1 MLIHKW
7 FEQAVDTYSDKIS
20 LRFEGE
26 ALTYLELDKRANKI
40 AHYLIQEGV
49 KPGDIVGLSLPRSMD
64 LIAGMIAILKTG
76 AAYLPLDSSYPIDRL
91 KYMSEHAKIKH
102 ALISENFQQSFNHL
116 PIKAFE
122 QIDLNGFSDQRVHV
136 DQEKIN
142 LAYVIY
148 TSGSTGKPKGV
159 SLGHHALVN
168 LIEWQN
174 KENGGLKTLQ
184 FTPISFDVHFQE
196 IFSTLTSGGELV
208 LVDEEIRLN
217 PVELIKLLDSQKVER
232 IFLPFVAFNQLADTA
247 LTLNHIPASL
257 RHITTAGE
265 QLKVTTAIRT
275 FFTKNERAV
284 LHNHY
289 GPSETHVVSSLTL
302 RAPSQYWDALPS
314 IGFPI
319 ANCGLYLLD
328 EAGQDVSSGEEGELF
343 LGGVCL
349 ADGYLHNPE
358 MTLERFIDH
367 KKWGRLY
374 RTGDL
379 AIQKKNGEFQFLG
392 RKDGQVKVRGYRIET
407 GEVEVV
413 LTRNKQIPDAAVK
426 VIELNGDNVLCAYY
440 VGQLREVEVRQYLK
454 SVLPEY
460 MVPTHFV
467 RMTTLPLTPSGK
479 VNYKDLPLPSTK
491 RPDLI
496 NEFVAPRDDF
506 EKKITQTWEKILGL
520 SGIGVLD
527 SFFNLGGSS
536 LLAIKTVIEL
546 NAKFQKNLSV
556 VSFFSA
562 PTIEQLAK
570 IYSGKEAT
578 QQFRKMESG
587 QLSAPVAIVGMSG
600 AFPEA
605 KNIEEFWGNLLSGKN
620 SISTFSKMEVDP
632 AVAEVLTE
640 DSNYKFVHGVLPGQK
655 EFDAR
660 FFGMTPREAE
670 LMDPQ
675 QRKFLEHSVH
685 AMESAGYFGK
695 HDEVIGVFAGMGN
708 SKYTRLVDQHPEKVS
723 SVGDFNVM
731 LGLEKDYIATRVAH
745 KLNLTGPA
753 LSIHTGCSTSLVAII
768 EAVKSIRSG
777 HCTMALA
784 GGISISGAP
793 NTGHLFQEGGILSR
807 DGRCTPFD
815 ESATGTVFTE
825 GAGVLVL
832 KRLDKAEADGDNI
845 LAVIKGVGLN
855 NDGADKMS
863 FTAPSVKGQA
873 EAIFMAQQ
881 DAKIDAST
889 LSYIEAHGTATPVGD
904 PIEVEALNKVFSL
917 STQTKNFCYLGS
929 VKANVGHLTS
939 AAGVAGVIKSVLI
952 LKNKT
957 IPALTHF
964 KKANPLLNIESSP
977 FIINKENVVLTEQ
990 NHPLR
995 AGVSSFGVGGT
1006 NAHIILEEYSSA
1018 KPTHKN
1024 QSSHL
1029 FKISARSLDQV
1040 KALEESLKEQ
1050 LAVTDINDWGA
1061 IAFTLDQ
1068 GRKNYPFRSYLVSNS
1083 LGQFAFSGHSE
1094 FKNDKPLTMMFP
1106 GQGSQYHR
1114 MGQILSQKSLLF
1126 KTHFDEACGIYQ
1138 EVSGVKLQEIL
1149 NHQDSNLVNQTFY
1162 TQPALFIM
1170 QYALGR
1176 TLIDLGI
1183 RPDMLIGHS
1192 VGEYVAATLAEMFSL
1207 RDGIRIISKRAELM
1221 NKVPKGAMLSVAATL
1236 EEVSTEIKSFE
1247 LDIAAVNGLKSVVVA
1262 GPIEIVDKFKNYLE
1276 AKGIASVV
1284 LKTSH
1289 AFHSRMMNTVL
1300 AEFNDFVATI
1310 EIKGPTIKIIP
1321 TANTQLEITNKEYWA
1336 AHIANTVNFSPVME
1350 KVINEFDSNFLEV
1363 GPGQVLTKLT
1373 QKIAADKKV
1382 KRSFTS
1388 TCSIN
1393 VESEETA
1400 LLACFGKLW
1409 SLNHQLA
1416 DSRLLFESH
1425 DQRRL
1430 PAPVYPFEKKELWLE
1445 SRIKKHTAQSIHTNV
1460 APSKN
1465 EVVMPTQKKD
1475 VFAQKLVEL
1484 FEESSGIE
1492 ISEYG
1497 NDACFIE
1504 MGMDSLFLTQ
1514 MAMQLKK
1521 EFKIQINF
1529 RQLVEN
1535 FNSINALAEN
1545 FVDQVQLDVPA
1556 SPQNTA
1562 VASAP
1567 ASMPLPSPVQ
1577 VQAAPAQIQM
1587 QQRSYQ
1593 SQVNVN
1599 ASDLEQIIQSQLEL
1613 MRSQIE
1619 LLQGRPVTNTP
1630 REIISQVPQVQVAAN
1645 PAPSQSSAKVEEKV
1659 IRSRGADIK
1668 TAKDSFGAAAKIN
1681 VEKTAKFN
1689 PTQQA
1694 NVDAF
1699 FAEYI
1704 AKTKKSKEFTQKHR
1718 QRHADPRVV
1727 TGFKPE
1733 NKEIIYPVVV
1743 KQSKNQ
1749 TLWDLD
1755 GNTYIDMLCGF
1766 GSNFFGNGNERI
1778 KKLVL
1783 EQLEEGIEIGPQH
1796 PLVGEVSDLIC
1807 ELTGNDRAAFCNTG
1821 SEAVLGAMRLA
1832 RTVTGRE
1839 KIVVFSGSYHGI
1851 NDEVI
1856 IRGAKQKPL
1865 PAAPGI
1871 NNNSVSNMVVLDY
1884 GTDEALEVIRSLADD
1899 LAAVLIEPVQSR
1911 RCDFHPTEFL
1921 KEVRKITEKS
1931 QTCLIF
1937 DEVITGFRVHP
1948 AGAQGYFGIRA
1959 DLCTY
1964 GKIVG
1969 GGMPIGV
1976 ISGKSEYM
1984 DALDGGFWQFGDDS
1998 TPTVGV
2004 TYFAGTFVR
2013 HPLALAAAKGS
2024 LLILKEGGEKL
2035 LRDTNDRAAAF
2046 AKELNLFCKEH
2057 QIPLEMNNFGSLM
2070 KPKWKQDVNG
2080 GELLFALLRYN
2091 GVHTYDGFPWFVNLA
2106 HTDDELKRVLNI
2118 FRKSF
2123 IKMQEMGLLENS
2135 VRINNSKSVFNANF
2149 PPHPKAK
2156 LGKDEKGN
2164 PAWFMEDEST
2174 PGSFYLY
2181 EEMND

>member
-1 MLIHKW
+1 MLIHEW
-7 FEQAVDTYSDKIS
+7 FEKIVDIHPDKIA
-20 LRFEGE
+20 LRFQDEVI
-26 ALTYLELDKRANKI
+26 TYRELDNKANKI
-40 AHYLIQEGV
+40 AHYLIRDGV
-49 KPGDIVGLSLPRSMD
+49 KAGDIVGLSLPRSID

-76 AAYLPLDSSYPIDRL
+76 AAYLPLDSSYPVDRL

-102 ALISENFQQSFNHL
+102 ALISESFEESFGHL
-116 PIKAFE
+116 RIQAFE
-122 QIDLNGFSDQRVHV
+122 QIDLNDFSHDRVHV
-136 DQEKIN
+136 DRDNIN

-159 SLGHHALVN
+159 SLGHRALVN

-208 LVDEEIRLN
+208 LVDEEVRIN
-217 PVELIKLLDSQKVER
+217 PVELIKLLDHQKVER

-247 LTLNHIPASL
+247 LTQNLIPLSL
-257 RHITTAGE
+257 LHITTAGE
-265 QLKVTTAIRT
+265 QLKVTTAIRS
-275 FFTKNERAV
+275 FFAKNEKAV

-302 RAPSQYWDALPS
+302 RAPSEAWDTLPS
-314 IGFPI
+314 IGMPI

-328 EAGQDVSSGEEGELF
+328 DAGDPVPAGQEGELF

-358 MTLERFIDH
+358 MTFERFIQH
-367 KKWGRLY
+367 KKLGRLY

-379 AIQKKNGEFQFLG
+379 AIQKTNGEYQFLG

-413 LTRNKQIPDAAVK
+413 LTKNKQISDAAVK
-426 VIELNGDNVLCAYY
+426 VIELNNDNVLCAYY
-440 VGQLREVEVRQYLK
+440 VGHLREVEVREYLK

-467 RMTTLPLTPSGK
+467 RMTNLPLTPSGK
-479 VNYKDLPLPSTK
+479 VNYKDLPLPGNK

-496 NEFVAPRDDF
+496 NEFVAPRDEF
-506 EKKITQTWEKILGL
+506 EKMITEIWERNLGL
-520 SGIGVLD
+520 TGIGVLD

-556 VSFFSA
+556 VSFFTA

-570 IYSGKEAT
+570 IYSGKETT
-578 QQFRKMESG
+578 QKFRKMESG
-587 QLSAPVAIVGMSG
+587 HLSAPVAIIGMSG

-605 KNIEEFWGNLLSGKN
+605 TNIEEFWNNLLSGKN
-620 SISTFSKMEVDP
+620 SITTFSKSEVDP
-632 AVAEVLTE
+632 SVAEVLTE

-685 AMESAGYFGK
+685 AMESAGYFGN
-695 HDEVIGVFAGMGN
+695 HGEIIGVFAGMGN
-708 SKYTRLVDQHPEKVS
+708 SKYTRLVDQYPEKMS
-723 SVGDFNVM
+723 SVGEFNVM

-777 HCTMALA
+777 DCTMALA

-873 EAIFMAQQ
+873 EAVYMAQQ

-904 PIEVEALNKVFSL
+904 PIEVEALSKVFSL

-939 AAGVAGVIKSVLI
+939 AAGVTGVIKSVLI
-952 LKNKT
+952 LKNKI
-957 IPALTHF
+957 IPGLAHF
-964 KKANPLLNIESSP
+964 KKANPLLNLESSP
-977 FIINKENVVLTEQ
+977 FIINKDNVELSKQ

-1006 NAHIILEEYSSA
+1006 NAHIILEEYTRA
-1018 KPTHKN
+1018 KPTHKK
-1024 QSSHL
+1024 QAPHL
-1029 FKISARSLDQV
+1029 FKLSARSLEQV

-1050 LAVTDINDWGA
+1050 LAVTDISDWGA

-1068 GRKNYPFRSYLVSNS
+1068 GRRIYPFRSYLVSDS
-1083 LGQFAFSGHSE
+1083 LGQFVFNGNSE
-1094 FKNDKPLTMMFP
+1094 FKNDKPLIMMFP

-1114 MGQILSQKSLLF
+1114 MGQVLSQKSLLF
-1126 KTHFDEACGIYQ
+1126 KTHFEEAAAIYQ
-1138 EVSGVKLQEIL
+1138 EVSGVKLQDIL
-1149 NHQDSNLVNQTFY
+1149 NHQDSTLVNQTFY

-1170 QYALGR
+1170 QYALGK

-1183 RPDMLIGHS
+1183 RPDVLIGHS
-1192 VGEYVAATLAEMFSL
+1192 VGEYVAATLSQMFTL
-1207 RDGIRIISKRAELM
+1207 RDGIRIICKRAELM
-1221 NKVPKGAMLSVAATL
+1221 NKVPAGAMLSVAASL
-1236 EEVSTEIKSFE
+1236 EEVTFEVKSFE
-1247 LDIAAVNGLKSVVVA
+1247 IDIAAVNGQKSVVVA
-1262 GPIEIVDKFKNYLE
+1262 GPIDIVDKFKNYLE
-1276 AKGIASVV
+1276 GKGIASVV

-1300 AEFNDFVATI
+1300 DEFNSFVATI
-1310 EIKGPTIKIIP
+1310 DIKEPEIKIIP
-1321 TANTQLEITNKEYWA
+1321 TAQTELEITNKEYWA

-1350 KVINEFDSNFLEV
+1350 KVVDESDGNFLEV

-1373 QKIAADKKV
+1373 QKIVADKKV
-1382 KRSFTS
+1382 KRSFAS
-1388 TCSIN
+1388 TCATS

-1409 SLNHQLA
+1409 TLNHLLT
-1416 DSRLLFESH
+1416 DSRLVFEPH

-1445 SRIKKHTAQSIHTNV
+1445 SRIKKNKAQSLYTN
-1460 APSKN
+1460 ATPLKN
-1465 EVVMPTQKKD
+1465 EVVMSTQKKD

-1529 RQLVEN
+1529 RQLVED

-1545 FVDQVQLDVPA
+1545 FADQVQLD
-1556 SPQNTA
+1556 
-1562 VASAP
+1562 
-1567 ASMPLPSPVQ
+1567 MPVNNQPVQ
-1577 VQAAPAQIQM
+1577 VTSVAASIPLSSQTQAQAAPQQIQL

-1593 SQVNVN
+1593 SQINTN
-1599 ASDLEQIIQSQLEL
+1599 ATDLEQIIQSQLEL

-1619 LLQGRPVTNTP
+1619 LLQGRPVTHTS
-1630 REIISQVPQVQVAAN
+1630 REVIPQTPQVQVVAN
-1645 PAPSQSSAKVEEKV
+1645 PAPVQNSSKIEEKL

-1694 NVDAF
+1694 NIDAF
-1699 FAEYI
+1699 FAEYT
-1704 AKTKKSKEFTQKHR
+1704 AKTKKSKDFTQKHR
-1718 QRHADPRVV
+1718 KRHADPRVV

-1743 KQSKNQ
+1743 KKSKNQ

-1778 KKLVL
+1778 KKLVI
-1783 EQLEEGIEIGPQH
+1783 EQIEEGIEIGPQH

-1856 IRGAKQKPL
+1856 IRGAKQKPF

-1871 NNNSVSNMVVLDY
+1871 NNNSVSNMIVLDY

-1899 LAAVLIEPVQSR
+1899 LAAVMIEPVQSR
-1911 RCDFHPTEFL
+1911 RCDFHPIEFL

-1964 GKIVG
+1964 GKIIG

-1984 DALDGGFWQFGDDS
+1984 DALDGGFWQFGDDT

-2035 LRDTNDRAAAF
+2035 LRDTNDRASAF

-2106 HTDDELKRVLNI
+2106 HTDDELKRVLNA

-2123 IKMQEMGLLENS
+2123 SKMQEMGLLENS
-2135 VRINNSKSVFNANF
+2135 MKINNSKNVFNANF